1 MRISSRT
8 SPARL
13 VAVAATLIVTAGA
26 TGYFVSSGGKGEAS
40 AETSLADFVPI
51 AKVAPNVVTP
61 KPRRGAATGTFTVD
75 CGTNGNGKFSP
86 DNPVAQP
93 GIKNGAEHVHDFV
106 GNQAITAD
114 TPDEALAAAGT
125 TCRNG
130 DKSSY
135 FWPVVRIDKAVRAD
149 TKAALATTVPTVSC
163 PQVRDKLPAV
173 PAGPGGAVDRQL
185 AKLDRSLAAAND
197 RIAAS
202 RGQID
207 AGFNNSV
214 IKPLRAERARTLKKL
229 SALLNGRAGRL
240 VSLVEC
246 EVSYDG
252 LHAGHSTAATRSVA
266 NPNVRCPSVRDK
278 LPAVPDQA
286 LAEVDRNL
294 AELDRQIAQADERL
308 VQAPGDGGV
317 LGALQAKR
325 TATIDRIVIAISR
338 RAARP
343 AGLDQLA
350 ACTVGKGQNAQ
361 PPATGGD
368 KNPPAAG
375 GDKPPAAGGGKELA
389 APSGPNLELPGNT
402 GAIVRPAAV
411 LIEYRGNATAKVT
424 AMPRFLRALTGDAK
438 PTSRGPANARATW
451 TCSGFADRLSDKYPI
466 CPAGSKVMRVQ
477 DFPGCWNGKDIDSD
491 NHRAHLAF
499 ADKQSGA
506 CPQGFR
512 AIPQLRIS
520 ISYDIPRAVQ
530 EKGQYALDSFPEEN
544 HNPFSDH
551 NDFVNV
557 NSDRQMSKIAACV
570 NSGRRCG

>member
-1 MRISSRT
+1 MKARKRT
-8 SPARL
+8 RTGRM

-40 AETSLADFVPI
+40 AETSLADFVAI

-61 KPRRGAATGTFTVD
+61 RPRRGAATGTFTVD

-114 TPDEALAAAGT
+114 TPDEVLAASGT

-130 DKSSY
+130 DRSSY

-149 TKAALATTVPTVSC
+149 TAAALADTVPTVSC
-163 PQVRDKLPAV
+163 PTVRDRLPAM
-173 PAGPGGAVDRQL
+173 PADVRAAVDRQL
-185 AKLDRSLAAAND
+185 AKLDRAQAAANE

-207 AGFNNSV
+207 ADFNNSV
-214 IKPLRAERARTLKKL
+214 IRPLRAQRATALKKISTML
-229 SALLNGRAGRL
+229 TRQGRKPAGL

-252 LHAGHSTAATRSVA
+252 MHAGHSAASTRSVA

-278 LPAVPDQA
+278 LADVPDQA
-286 LAEVDRNL
+286 VDEVNRNL
-294 AELDRQIAQADERL
+294 AELDQQIANADERL
-308 VQAPGDGGV
+308 IQAPGDSGV

-338 RAARP
+338 RAERP
-343 AGLDQLA
+343 AGLDKLA
-350 ACTVGKGQNAQ
+350 ACTIGKGQDT
-361 PPATGGD
+361 PDPA
-368 KNPPAAG
+368 PSAPAAST
-375 GDKPPAAGGGKELA
+375 PPAAGGGKELQ

-411 LIEYRGNATAKVT
+411 LIEYRGNPTSKVT
-424 AMPRFLRALTGDAK
+424 PMPRFLRALTGDAK

-466 CPAGSKVMRVQ
+466 CPGGSKVMRVQ

-499 ADKQSGA
+499 ADTRTGA
-506 CPQGFR
+506 CPQGFT

-530 EKGQYALDSFPEEN
+530 DKGQFALDSFPEEN

-551 NDFVNV
+551 NDFINV
-557 NSDRQMSKIAACV
+557 NSDRQMKKIASCI
-570 NSGRRCG
+570 NSGKRCG